1 MFSERWSR
9 SRWMAWEVVVSGKTT
24 GIATSTQDA
33 MMTEMVD
40 TEVLIEVRV
49 TMRMTEM
56 EGEVPSARMM
66 VLKIVVSTKRICA
79 TGS

>member
-1 MFSERWSR
+1 
-9 SRWMAWEVVVSGKTT
+9 MAWEVVVSGKTT

>member
-1 MFSERWSR
+1 
-9 SRWMAWEVVVSGKTT
+9 MAWEVVVSGMTT

>member
-1 MFSERWSR
+1 M
-9 SRWMAWEVVVSGKTT
+9 TT

>member
-1 MFSERWSR
+1 
-9 SRWMAWEVVVSGKTT
+9 MAWEVVVSGMTT

-56 EGEVPSARMM
+56 EGVVPSARMM

>member
-1 MFSERWSR
+1 
-9 SRWMAWEVVVSGKTT
+9 MAWEVVVSGMTT

-49 TMRMTEM
+49 TTRMTEM
-56 EGEVPSARMM
+56 EGEVSSAKMM
-66 VLKIVVSTKRICA
+66 VLKIVISTKRICA

>member
-1 MFSERWSR
+1 
-9 SRWMAWEVVVSGKTT
+9 
-24 GIATSTQDA
+24 

>member
-1 MFSERWSR
+1 
-9 SRWMAWEVVVSGKTT
+9 MAWEVVVSGKTT

-56 EGEVPSARMM
+56 EGVVPSARMM

>member
-9 SRWMAWEVVVSGKTT
+9 SRWMAWEVVVSGMTT